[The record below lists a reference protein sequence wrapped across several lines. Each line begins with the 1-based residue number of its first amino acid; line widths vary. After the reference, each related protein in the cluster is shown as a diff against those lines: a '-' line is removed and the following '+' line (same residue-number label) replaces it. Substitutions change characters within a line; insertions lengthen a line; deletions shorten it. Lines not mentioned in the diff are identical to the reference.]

1 MTNKYKAVLA
11 CGGLGTRLK
20 SISGDIPKPLY
31 PILGKNTLERS
42 IEQLSN
48 YGIKNILITLIIQF
62 CKLMN
67 NKKSCPILI
76 LDEVV
81 AHLDNKIKKCL
92 FEELKTL
99 DNQVWMSGANAELF
113 LPIINEKEVMNLE
126 IEELIKQ

>member
-1 MTNKYKAVLA
+1 MKKEIFAEKCST
-11 CGGLGTRLK
+11 G
-20 SISGDIPKPLY
+20 
-31 PILGKNTLERS
+31 
-42 IEQLSN
+42 EQK
-48 YGIKNILITLIIQF
+48 IILITLIIQF